1 MSCLHPQKQ
10 VADGMEHDLMLTF
23 SSGSMHLLLGGFP
36 PFDVLLTEITRRES
50 RGRAVETDSP
60 SPVSV
65 IRTAEVVSS
74 PAPTSSC
81 ANLGDV
87 TPKCHQMPQVRVLLP
102 KLTQAF
108 TEAYPPPVTPFLL
121 LQ

>member
-50 RGRAVETDSP
+50 RGRAVETDSGEG
-60 SPVSV
+60 
-65 IRTAEVVSS
+65 EVVSS

-87 TPKCHQMPQVRVLLP
+87 TPKCHQMPQVRFLLP
-102 KLTQAF
+102 KLTPAF